1 MKKNKALATLLLG
14 AGAYVLE
21 MMKDRMS
28 DRYDDLRDSTE
39 DWRER
44 ARDVYDTASSR
55 AARAKAALQGR
66 DRPMV
71 SSAGALLLGLGV
83 GVGVGILLAPASG
96 EQTRRNIGEKVH
108 EFGERVRSRTREESA
123 TGTYG
128 Q

>member
-14 AGAYVLE
+14 AGAYLLE
-21 MMKDRMS
+21 IMKDRMS
-28 DRYDDLRDSTE
+28 DSYDDLRDSTE
-39 DWRER
+39 DWRDR
-44 ARDVYDTASSR
+44 ARGVYETAAER

-66 DRPMV
+66 DRPV
-71 SSAGALLLGLGV
+71 INSTAALLLGIGV

-96 EQTRRNIGEKVH
+96 EETRRNIGEKVQ
-108 EFGERVRSRTREESA
+108 EFGDRVRSRAQEA